1 MILTKSKRL
10 LIASVEKALALQE
23 LLSAGN
29 EAKGED
35 KRKGKGP
42 QKI

>member
-1 MILTKSKRL
+1 MILTKSKRS
-10 LIASVEKALALQE
+10 LIASIEKALALQE
-23 LLSAGN
+23 LLPAGN

-35 KRKGKGP
+35 KRKGKDS